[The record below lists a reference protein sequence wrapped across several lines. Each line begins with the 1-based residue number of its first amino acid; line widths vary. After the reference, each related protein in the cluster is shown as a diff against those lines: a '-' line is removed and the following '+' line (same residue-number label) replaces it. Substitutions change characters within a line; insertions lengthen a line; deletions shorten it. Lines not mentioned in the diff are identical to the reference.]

1 MTDDEFGL
9 ELELDHL
16 EGELS
21 ADPHLWDEP
30 RRTVVARAFETASL
44 RPRALALLQG
54 HAPAWIAQAPQ
65 VMALRLQRPSWLAY
79 RRLRSIQE
87 VLAEHLFG
95 TSWGKILGWCSGA
108 PSVELPPPA
117 PIPGMDPAWSVSAE
131 TLSSLPWQPAVAS
144 IVAAFPA
151 ISELALRFAAERP
164 RAWRDGGRVVIT
176 LRDDRD
182 TPHAW
187 FQLLHELG
195 HAITLALYPD
205 ALPRAVDEAV
215 ASYLARHLEYPGSL
229 PLPAHAFAPELHRQ
243 ERLRR
248 AAVAAALGHLE
259 AAIPVEAQEAGEA
272 GKVAS
277 SDSRTLP
284 WALWHDAGAQ
294 PAYLHAETVADQW
307 WKEGLALAELPR
319 AISEARA
326 QALALPPPFQTIKP

>member
-9 ELELDHL
+9 ELDLDHL

-65 VMALRLQRPSWLAY
+65 FMALRLQQPSWLAY

-87 VLAEHLFG
+87 VLAEHFFG
-95 TSWGKILGWCSGA
+95 ISWGALMRWCGGA
-108 PSVELPPPA
+108 PAVELPAPA
-117 PIPGMDPAWSVSAE
+117 PIPGMDPAWSASAE
-131 TLSSLPWQPAVAS
+131 APLPWQPAVAA
-144 IVAAFPA
+144 IVAAFPS
-151 ISELALRFAAERP
+151 ISEIALRFAAERP

-182 TPHAW
+182 TPRAW

-215 ASYLARHLEYPGSL
+215 ASYLARHLEHPGSL
-229 PLPAHAFAPELHRQ
+229 PLPAHAFAPELHRR

-259 AAIPVEAQEAGEA
+259 AAIPVETQEAGSGA
-272 GKVAS
+272 GEAS
-277 SDSRTLP
+277 SGSRTLP
-284 WALWHDAGAQ
+284 WALWHDAGVQ
-294 PAYLHAETVADQW
+294 PAYLYAESMAEQW
-307 WKEGLALAELPR
+307 WKDGVSLAELPR
-319 AISEARA
+319 AIAAARA
-326 QALALPPPFQTIKP
+326 QALALPPPFSTIKP